1 MQAKNVG
8 GFLRGVGNFPFILL
22 KKKGCR
28 FAMKKLL
35 TALAVMLVC
44 SNFVFAD
51 EIGNAEQIIEMTENK
66 VILNIQKQPLNE
78 NSKQKIVLNV
88 NVNGKVKVNPLAN
101 TYEVE

>member
-1 MQAKNVG
+1 
-8 GFLRGVGNFPFILL
+8 
-22 KKKGCR
+22 
-28 FAMKKLL
+28 MKKLL